1 MSGERYRFTWASS
14 YTLYLSIES
23 KIFCNQ
29 LWNYLWK
36 MSSVT
41 VTKILLLL
49 KMELIL
55 HYWYTKAVLVHL
67 GKYIQKKIHMQNS
80 GCAVVIICSLF
91 YFSFVFFLLVC
102 LYFVRSSLPW
112 QTTLNCLIQFFFKF
126 PSKKLSVN
134 FVSQV

>member
-1 MSGERYRFTWASS
+1 MSGERYRLTWASS

-36 MSSVT
+36 MTSVT

-55 HYWYTKAVLVHL
+55 HYWYTKAVLVHS
-67 GKYIQKKIHMQNS
+67 GKYIQKKIYMQNS

-91 YFSFVFFLLVC
+91 YFSFVFFLVC

-112 QTTLNCLIQFFFKF
+112 QTTLNCLIQFFLN
-126 PSKKLSVN
+126 SHQRSCL
-134 FVSQV
+134 

>member
-1 MSGERYRFTWASS
+1 MSGERYRLTWASS

-36 MSSVT
+36 MTSVT

-55 HYWYTKAVLVHL
+55 HYWYTKAVLVHS
-67 GKYIQKKIHMQNS
+67 GKYIQKKIYMQNS

-91 YFSFVFFLLVC
+91 YFSFVSILCQKFI
-102 LYFVRSSLPW
+102 
-112 QTTLNCLIQFFFKF
+112 TLTDNSELFNPIFFKF